1 MLNTP
6 APPDAPPDPP
16 SQARQPPSSRPH
28 RERSSDAHEPSPS
41 SALHPAMQQPF
52 YHRDTSLPRG
62 RPPLVATANYSTVAR
77 DGRALSAQRHA
88 AETGSLSRD
97 SAAVDTSLRRQ
108 NSSSYGH
115 HRQTS
120 VIHGVQHSRNPSF
133 NSPSASS
140 PLSPE
145 SLLLASSSSPS
156 AGRAVGLGPGRRLYG
171 GAAASDLGQQASP
184 ASAQALGFDSA
195 MEGGLGERPAR
206 QRSATP
212 RAHRAQNQS
221 VSGSQTPPEL
231 RTPGEY
237 ALHHLFHSFVVRA
250 DARISQ
256 CLAAID
262 SSPTLVEQTCGLG
275 ADPAFDQLISS
286 LGHISRQNP
295 KPLVDCLMLWRKN
308 KADQAATL
316 RRQMYQLRPQ
326 RSNLS
331 QPGSLPRRHTETDKP
346 ADLGLDQLDVN
357 ANSADVNSLA
367 HQQSL
372 ADKAATISVYVLC
385 RVLIAVF
392 EQSSLAAITPELA
405 LKLADLVFSKLRDVN
420 PSDVLA
426 SNLRLANWRIFAQ
439 VLGHMSRAD
448 FDNVTNRCLHQIEDW
463 QAKVTKMTTTVSA
476 REYEARIELLLLAM
490 RTLDMTVSDESS
502 PGVCRFL
509 TELGKLFADA
519 HGPRVKQAY
528 CQLLDCLLI
537 PVASHPDCFQKAA
550 NWRELI
556 NTVNSRLP
564 NMLAKLRHWN
574 SGFPLSILL
583 ICISPQDVFASQW
596 MSTIN
601 TLVPKL
607 KDKATRAPVIQAIS
621 QLVWTY
627 LVRTPDSPPTK
638 QKRMDEIVRLAF
650 PAGKKTHVSIE
661 SGVSDAL
668 VQLVRIIASVSL
680 DTAFRSVIFPLMN
693 HDTIKSSRDL
703 KIEHMEPER
712 IVIGIRSFLAVIA
725 DRENPN
731 QSRAPF
737 PVYKALIHQSDGG
750 LPSSPLT
757 FRPDV
762 FLHPSWRPS
771 IPSSAPSSL
780 PVNVQSLSD
789 NARQYYFQFCEILG
803 KITILCDNTFGGQ
816 ASLNEKFSTLTPKTP
831 LTDAFSSLGRRDEGA
846 GDQKQLYLELLHVA
860 VQALPRCFTDHIP
873 LNTLINLLCT
883 GSAHVDPAIAASAAK
898 SLKAIAKQGYA
909 QSVAMAFPRFI
920 FNYDMQYS
928 TMSDEG
934 RLGPTHIETTLAL
947 YLELLQIWTEQ
958 VKQKAKGTAADSRDR
973 AGAGSARA
981 IQMEMTNVITLV
993 DEIEVYGLF
1002 FLCSQSRRV
1011 RSYAIRV
1018 LRLVVHF
1025 DEVLGKH
1032 EPSRIIKIVE
1042 THSQHI
1048 LALPEELLNLAERS
1062 RLQRDRHKRVE
1073 QNTLIDISSSDNTY
1087 DASLWFKAFP
1097 NLVRCVFKHCPHA
1110 IALCR
1115 PLVCDRILL
1124 VQADVEALNKMSAG
1138 GASLQDIRTQGRS
1151 AATPPVVLVDQWKLY
1166 LILVCVTLNSPGA
1179 QSQKKLGSARALFSA
1194 VIPMLSA
1201 GPEAIRNAVVVAL
1214 GAINPKLYRT
1224 LLESLQYAVITCNDE
1239 AKARINGHNRTP
1251 SSPQRSQM
1259 TERLRT
1265 EVAHVYKLTASFLRH
1280 DDVIADEWILN
1291 NIVQYT
1297 KDLRLFLSDTDVQ
1310 SEWRFNRLR
1319 CHFCGLLEE
1328 VFEATRRTASPLRWM
1343 PFEARKSAFGLMEEW
1358 CGFSPDSN
1366 GRLRQG
1372 DSFDPQLYSS
1382 PRDPGDRSRINAA
1395 VEKEKSSLRVAAL
1408 SSMAALCAGPVRIKT
1423 DQNAVLAFNIP
1434 RMLNWIESIFY
1445 VPNDKIHAIGR
1456 HALRQLLVF
1465 NADQA
1470 AIMEDAIKSCYRTQD
1485 LKALESYF
1493 DVVAEVIIQ
1502 DPNYPVEFW
1511 RVIATVIFT
1520 LGSESRSV
1528 RMKSAKLLRTVDER
1542 QEKSSNLQDFDIS
1555 ISDKTRAVYKLAQFE
1570 YSKRLAQAHAGLA
1583 FMIFSEFSLHY
1594 KASSTDQQRNIVAS
1608 ILPWMQTVELQVD
1621 PSTGSPT
1628 AESHMLL
1635 ANMFEITIRSTTA
1648 MHNEVQALWQALS
1661 TGPHAGNVQH
1671 ILDFIIFMCLE
1682 RKEQNFV
1689 DYVKQI
1695 IVYLAS
1701 TPAGARVLDFFLL
1714 QLTPKTMVNDKKSS
1728 DLAIPDTTHMPYT
1741 ANLNELLPSGNKQS
1755 GLSLG
1760 QVALIFLVD
1769 LMVPPV
1775 KLSKDD
1781 ATRLVH
1787 AVFILWDHY
1796 TPTVQEQAREML
1808 VHLLHELVATK
1819 VDEDI
1824 LKPRKQQIEAVVE
1837 AVRRNDESVSWS
1849 YGQPGAQVDQV
1860 TANRV
1865 PPPMASLSKE
1875 VVEIFGLAFDN
1886 FSNSWAKEALHWAS
1900 VCPVRHLACRSFQVF
1915 RCISATP
1922 DPKMLGDMLA
1932 RLSNTI
1938 ADEQSDYQTFSLEI
1952 LTTLKVIIDTL
1963 EPSVLLRYHQFFWTT
1978 CACLNT
1984 IHEREFYETLGMLE
1998 KMLDKVNL
2006 ADANTATAI
2015 LKAKPAKWEGDFEGV
2030 QALVYKGLRS
2040 ADSFDRSL
2048 DILQKLTEVDD
2059 CDLVGG
2065 PDRLLFA
2072 ILAQLP
2078 IMLNDLDTESVSA
2091 SRLAHVN
2098 KMADIADRS
2107 GLDELAAV
2115 MRRFTTQQFA
2125 NSGEMLTQIVQAVK
2139 TCYFPNYDAQSLI
2152 FTMGLLMNRTPWFRV
2167 KVMDVLCALIPHVD
2181 MKAAAITSHGPDLIS
2196 PLLRLLPTEHC
2207 AQALQ
2212 VMDYIMEVSGSPLE
2226 RHHLRMSMVSGVS
2239 RAVRKEYDHTKSL
2252 YGIPMSSGWSI
2263 PMPAIYSSLTRNN
2276 VHAVFHTCGDTEMIK
2291 ETEMPT
2297 PEIEFHQDDGYAE
2310 SYFPPQSRSG
2320 TIRSAE
2326 TAETNIRDLVNTL
2339 DSLDDF
2345 FDEVDRESV
2354 TTPTGSAR
2362 ASYVA
2367 VDLHDGTEI
2376 LYDEQTA
2383 PILQRSLHRTS
2394 STLSFQ
2400 NGLSEHSQHQR
2411 GQQSFSLQTS
2421 FSSIDELSG
2430 PGPSLASLTPTS
2442 TPESGPSSVQNWTKK
2457 PVAGPPVLTTAPV
2470 RPSLHARSITSP
2482 ANQFP
2487 VSQPTAGSLMSSPA
2501 PGLAF
2506 PIIDTNMSLS
2516 VDDGVL
2522 SDSESSSSPFPP
2534 LSGTLS
2540 QPSKQAPN
2548 GTTPTS
2554 ANDNSNGG
2562 AFTIQGMRRGMR
2574 RLTGGKSESAK
2585 EKEKIKEATRL
2596 RALSGGGNLK
2606 EAGPT
2611 ASGMSP
2617 RVPRVPLDVKPFWPL
2632 LFTFVLPRA
2641 LSYARAI
2648 RVAIRTRPQP
2658 RPLSPATRRGLNVLF
2673 GSVCIFLLLS
2683 IIALLAAARP
2693 GYDNVFQ
2700 TTHSRLHIPTDVLF
2714 TRLTL
2719 ARANKGLTEMDEA
2732 LRTRLTTPALR
2743 ALYLRF
2749 GPSTLVECPFCMA
2762 DDHVSFLLYH
2772 LPANVLLLHLL
2783 HFFVLALATS
2793 AVVVGGPDDA
2803 GGQWRLR
2810 ALLGAAALLALDLYV
2825 LATYTP
2831 HVVDGKAAVVSPS
2844 PPAGLFWTTA
2854 LLRPLALCVYD
2865 AFVALVIW
2873 GSATGSLLV
2882 LSPLFGLA
2890 SSATTDPDPMATARR
2905 LHESLTAA
2913 NVALQT
2919 VQAKL
2924 RAVHVARN
2932 AVVRNSRLKNADDA
2946 YWRDVVALEG
2956 EAEAEGGAAAVWEQV
2971 QNEEEVQVALAR
2983 AYGSG
2988 TIDVA
2993 RMRREADAFVRSVT
3007 TALDGI

>member
-1 MLNTP
+1 MPTASLTAI
-6 APPDAPPDPP
+6 APPDASLDVQ
-16 SQARQPPSSRPH
+16 SQVRQPPSTRAH
-28 RERSSDAHEPSPS
+28 RERTSDAQDPPR
-41 SALHPAMQQPF
+41 PAMQQPF
-52 YHRDTSLPRG
+52 YQRDRDASLPRG
-62 RPPLVATANYSTVAR
+62 RPPPVATASYSMVVR
-77 DGRALSAQRHA
+77 DGRAPSAQRHA
-88 AETGSLSRD
+88 AETG
-97 SAAVDTSLRRQ
+97 T
-108 NSSSYGH
+108 
-115 HRQTS
+115 
-120 VIHGVQHSRNPSF
+120 
-133 NSPSASS
+133 
-140 PLSPE
+140 
-145 SLLLASSSSPS
+145 
-156 AGRAVGLGPGRRLYG
+156 GLGSNRRLQPT
-171 GAAASDLGQQASP
+171 ASDLSQASP
-184 ASAQALGFDSA
+184 ATAQALSFDSPI
-195 MEGGLGERPAR
+195 EGAVAEPTAR
-206 QRSATP
+206 QRSATA
-212 RAHRAQNQS
+212 RSRRTQNQS
-221 VSGSQTPPEL
+221 VSSTPPLAPER

-256 CLAAID
+256 CSAAIEP
-262 SSPTLVEQTCGLG
+262 SPTLVEHTCGIG
-275 ADPAFDQLISS
+275 ADAAFDQLINS

-295 KPLVDCLMLWRKN
+295 KPLVDSLMLWRKN
-308 KADQAATL
+308 KADQAAAL
-316 RRQMYQLRPQ
+316 RRQLAQLRSAAP
-326 RSNLS
+326 SN
-331 QPGSLPRRHTETDKP
+331 PPRRYTENDKP
-346 ADLGLDQLDVN
+346 ADLPMHQLGLRADPAAHVDSLD
-357 ANSADVNSLA
+357 
-367 HQQSL
+367 HQHHL

-385 RVLIAVF
+385 RVLVAVF
-392 EQSSLAAITPELA
+392 EQSTLAAITPELA
-405 LKLADLVFSKLRDVN
+405 LKLEDIVFGQLRDVN

-426 SNLRLANWRIFAQ
+426 SNLRLANWRIFAI
-439 VLGHMSRAD
+439 VLGRMSRLD
-448 FDNVTNRCLHQIEDW
+448 FDNVTNRFLLQIEEW

-476 REYEARIELLLLAM
+476 RDYEARIELLLLAM
-490 RTLDMTVSDESS
+490 RNLHIPVSDNSAS
-502 PGVCRFL
+502 AVCRFL
-509 TELGKLFADA
+509 TELAKLFADA

-528 CQLLDCLLI
+528 CHLLDGLLI
-537 PVASHPDCFQKAA
+537 PVASNPAFFQKTAS
-550 NWRELI
+550 WRELI

-564 NMLAKLRHWN
+564 NMLAKIRHWS

-583 ICISPQDVFASQW
+583 ICISPIELFASQW
-596 MSTIN
+596 LSTIN
-601 TLVPKL
+601 TLAPKL
-607 KDKATRAPVIQAIS
+607 KDKGTRAPVLQAIS
-621 QLVWTY
+621 RLVWTY
-627 LVRTPDSPPTK
+627 LVRSPDSPPTK
-638 QKRMDEIVRLAF
+638 QKRIDEIIRLAF

-661 SGVSDAL
+661 SGASDAL
-668 VQLVRIIASVSL
+668 VQLVRIIASVYL
-680 DTAFRSVIFPLMN
+680 DTAFRSIIFPLIN

-703 KIEHMEPER
+703 KIEQMEPER
-712 IVIGIRSFLAVIA
+712 IVVGIRSFLAVIA
-725 DRENPN
+725 DRENPS
-731 QSRAPF
+731 QTWPPF
-737 PVYKALIHQSDGG
+737 PQYGSPLQQNDAS

-757 FRPDV
+757 FKPDL
-762 FLHPSWRPS
+762 FLQPALQTPPSTPS
-771 IPSSAPSSL
+771 NAPSSQ
-780 PVNVQSLSD
+780 PVNVQSLSE
-789 NARQYYFQFCEILG
+789 NVRQYYFQFCEILG

-816 ASLNEKFSTLTPKTP
+816 ASLNEKFSVLTPKTP
-831 LTDAFSSLGRRDEGA
+831 LTDAFSSLSRRDEGA
-846 GDQKQLYLELLHVA
+846 GEQKQLYLELLHVA
-860 VQALPRCFTDHIP
+860 IQALPRCFTDHIP

-883 GSAHVDPAIAASAAK
+883 GSAHLDPAIAASAAK

-947 YLELLQIWTEQ
+947 YLELLNIWTEQ
-958 VKQKAKGTAADSRDR
+958 VKQKAKGTSADSRDR
-973 AGAGSARA
+973 ASHGSARA

-1018 LRLVVHF
+1018 LRLVVQF
-1025 DEVLGKH
+1025 DQVLGKQ
-1032 EPSRIIKIVE
+1032 ELARIINILE
-1042 THSQHI
+1042 THSHEI
-1048 LALPEELLNLAERS
+1048 LALPAEMLNLAERS
-1062 RLQRDRHKRVE
+1062 RLQRDRHKSVE

-1087 DASLWFKAFP
+1087 DASLWYKAFP
-1097 NLVRCVFKHCPHA
+1097 NLVRCLFKHCPQTV
-1110 IALCR
+1110 ALCR

-1151 AATPPVVLVDQWKLY
+1151 AATPPDVLVDQWKLY

-1179 QSQKKLGSARALFSA
+1179 QSQSQLAAAAHMRKTSKTGASASQEKLGSARALFSA

-1201 GPEAIRNAVVVAL
+1201 GPEPIRNAVVVAL

-1239 AKARINGHNRTP
+1239 AKARINAHNRTP
-1251 SSPQRSQM
+1251 SSPQRTQM

-1297 KDLRLFLSDTDVQ
+1297 KDLRLYLSDTDVQ
-1310 SEWRFNRLR
+1310 RDWRFNRLR

-1358 CGFSPDSN
+1358 CGFSPDSS

-1372 DSFDPQLYSS
+1372 DSFEPQLYS
-1382 PRDPGDRSRINAA
+1382 PREPGDRSRINAT
-1395 VEKEKSSLRVAAL
+1395 VEKEKSNLRVAAL

-1434 RMLNWIESIFY
+1434 RMLNWIESIFC

-1456 HALRQLLVF
+1456 QALRQLLVF
-1465 NADQA
+1465 NADQSV
-1470 AIMEDAIKSCYRTQD
+1470 IMEHAIASCYRTED

-1502 DPNYPVEFW
+1502 DPNYPVDFW
-1511 RVIATVIFT
+1511 RIIGTVIFT
-1520 LGSESRSV
+1520 LGSESRGV

-1542 QEKSSNLQDFDIS
+1542 QERSSNLQDFDIS

-1570 YSKRLAQAHAGLA
+1570 YSKRLAQAHPSLA

-1621 PSTGSPT
+1621 PSTGGPT

-1635 ANMFEITIRSTTA
+1635 ANMFEITIRSSAA

-1661 TGPHAGNVQH
+1661 TGPHAGNVKL

-1714 QLTPKTMVNDKKSS
+1714 QLTPKTMVNDKKT
-1728 DLAIPDTTHMPYT
+1728 LGFPIPDTLHLPYT

-1775 KLSKDD
+1775 KLDKDD
-1781 ATRLVH
+1781 AIRLVH

-1819 VDEDI
+1819 VDEEC
-1824 LKPRKQQIEAVVE
+1824 LNPRKQQIEAVVE
-1837 AVRRNDESVSWS
+1837 AVRKNDDSISWS
-1849 YGQPGAQVDQV
+1849 YSQPGAQADQA
-1860 TANRV
+1860 TNNRV
-1865 PPPMASLSKE
+1865 PPPMASLSKD

-1886 FSNSWAKEALHWAS
+1886 FSDSWAKEALHWAS
-1900 VCPVRHLACRSFQVF
+1900 ICPVRHLACRSFQVF
-1915 RCISATP
+1915 RCISVTL
-1922 DPKMLGDMLA
+1922 DPKMLADMLA

-1952 LTTLKVIIDTL
+1952 LTTLKVIIGAL
-1963 EPSVLLRYHQFFWTT
+1963 EPSALLRYPQFFWTT

-1984 IHEREFYETLGMLE
+1984 IHEPEFYETLAMLE
-1998 KMLDKVNL
+1998 KILDKIDL

-2030 QALVYKGLRS
+2030 QALIYKGLRS

-2048 DILQKLTEVDD
+2048 DLLQRLTEADD
-2059 CDLVGG
+2059 CELIGG
-2065 PDRLLFA
+2065 PERLLFT
-2072 ILAQLP
+2072 ILANLP
-2078 IMLNDLDTESVSA
+2078 VMLNLVDTDAVSA
-2091 SRLAHVN
+2091 PKEAEMN
-2098 KMADIADRS
+2098 KIADIAEQS
-2107 GLDELAAV
+2107 GLDQVAAV
-2115 MRRFTTQQFA
+2115 IRRFTARQFA
-2125 NSGEMLTQIVQAVK
+2125 DSAEMLTQMVQAIK
-2139 TCYFPNYDAQSLI
+2139 ACYFPNYDAQTLI
-2152 FTMGLLMNRTPWFRV
+2152 FTMGLLMNRTPWLRV
-2167 KVMDVLCALIPHVD
+2167 KVMDVLCELIPLVN
-2181 MKAAAITSHGPDLIS
+2181 MKDAAIASHGPDLIS

-2226 RHHLRMSMVSGVS
+2226 RQHLRMSMVSGAS
-2239 RAVRKEYDHTKSL
+2239 RAVRKEYDNTKSL

-2263 PMPAIYSSLTRNN
+2263 PMPAFYSSMTRNN
-2276 VHAVFHTCGDTEMIK
+2276 VHAVFHTCGDTEMIE
-2291 ETEMPT
+2291 ETVMPT
-2297 PEIEFHQDDGYAE
+2297 PEVEFHQDDGYPD

-2320 TIRSAE
+2320 TIRSGDNG
-2326 TAETNIRDLVNTL
+2326 ETNIRDLVNTL

-2345 FDEVDRESV
+2345 FDEVDRDSA
-2354 TTPTGSAR
+2354 TPTGSAH

-2367 VDLHDGTEI
+2367 VGLHEGNEV

-2383 PILQRSLHRTS
+2383 PILQRSLNRTS

-2430 PGPSLASLTPTS
+2430 PGPSLPSFTPSS
-2442 TPESGPSSVQNWTKK
+2442 TPESGSSSGQRKAMGV
-2457 PVAGPPVLTTAPV
+2457 APV
-2470 RPSLHARSITSP
+2470 RPGLHARSITSP

-2487 VSQPTAGSLMSSPA
+2487 ASQPTAGSLMTSAA
-2501 PGLAF
+2501 PGQAF
-2506 PIIDTNMSLS
+2506 PTIDTTNMNLFL
-2516 VDDGVL
+2516 DDGVM
-2522 SDSESSSSPFPP
+2522 SDSDNSSSPFPP
-2534 LSGTLS
+2534 LTGSGS
-2540 QPSKQAPN
+2540 QPAKQWPS
-2548 GTTPTS
+2548 GFTPTS
-2554 ANDNSNGG
+2554 ANDSSNGG
-2562 AFTIQGMRRGMR
+2562 SFTIQGMRRGMR
-2574 RLTGGKSESAK
+2574 RLTGGRSESAK
-2585 EKEKIKEATRL
+2585 EKEKINKESTRL

-2606 EAGPT
+2606 EAGGPT
-2611 ASGMSP
+2611 ATAGMSP
-2617 RVPRVPLDVKPFWPL
+2617 KVPRVPLEYLSPSGKGTIKPFWPL

-2641 LSYARAI
+2641 LGYAQAI
-2648 RVAIRTRPQP
+2648 RVAVRTRPQP
-2658 RPLSPATRRGLNVLF
+2658 RPLSAATRRGLYVLS
-2673 GSVCIFLLLS
+2673 GSIFLFLLLS
-2683 IIALLAAARP
+2683 IASPLTTTAALVP

-2700 TTHSRLHIPTDVLF
+2700 TTRSRLQIPTDVLF
-2714 TRLTL
+2714 TRLAL
-2719 ARANKGLTEMDEA
+2719 VRGANGNGNGNGHGLSEMDEA

-2743 ALYLRF
+2743 SLYLRF
-2749 GPSTLVECPFCMA
+2749 GPSTLVDCPFCLPE
-2762 DDHVSFLLYH
+2762 DEFSFLLYH
-2772 LPANVLLLHLL
+2772 LPANVLLPHLA
-2783 HFFVLALATS
+2783 HFFLLALATS
-2793 AVVVGGPDDA
+2793 AVVVGPAVTGANPY
-2803 GGQWRLR
+2803 RLH
-2810 ALLGAAALLALDLYV
+2810 ALIGATALLALDIAV
-2825 LATYTP
+2825 LAAYTP
-2831 HVVDGKAAVVSPS
+2831 YTDGRFGASPS
-2844 PPAGLFWTTA
+2844 PPAGLFWVSA
-2854 LLRPLALCVYD
+2854 LLRPLGLCVYD
-2865 AFVALVIW
+2865 ALFALAIW
-2873 GSATGSLLV
+2873 AADTGRLVV
-2882 LSPLFGLA
+2882 LSPLLGPRFA
-2890 SSATTDPDPMATARR
+2890 AAAAANPDPAAAARR
-2905 LHESLTAA
+2905 LHESLTAT
-2913 NVALQT
+2913 NLALQGAH
-2919 VQAKL
+2919 AKL

-2932 AVVRNSRLKNADDA
+2932 AVVRNPRLKDTDDA
-2946 YWRDVVALEG
+2946 YWRDVVALQD
-2956 EAEAEGGAAAVWEQV
+2956 GAGAGADAISADLWAQV
-2971 QNEEEVQVALAR
+2971 QDDEEVQAALAR
-2983 AYGSG
+2983 AYGNG

-2993 RMRREADAFVRSVT
+2993 RMRREADTFVRTLT
-3007 TALDGI
+3007 TALDGT